1 MRLHRIALALAGIA
15 AVTAVWS
22 AGVAGADPYSG
33 QTYGDASQAI
43 ASSGRTAIVASR
55 TGTALPQDECIVT
68 RSQNAPFA
76 QNSVLLFLNCN
87 ATLAGPGVSGN
98 SAASPEGQEAI
109 REQKGYI
116 WKSTTED
123 GAQWC
128 TDNIRAH
135 PDWGPSAFAGC
146 PDYSG

>member
-1 MRLHRIALALAGIA
+1 MA

-22 AGVAGADPYSG
+22 AGAAGADSYAG

-55 TGTALPQDECIVT
+55 SGTALSQDDCIVT

-98 SAASPEGQEAI
+98 SAASPEGQAAI
-109 REQKGYI
+109 NEQNGYI

-123 GAQWC
+123 GAAWC
-128 TDNIRAH
+128 TANIRAH